1 MIGQSLSAVL
11 LGAEVIPIAVEAY
24 TSLGKPKFHLIG
36 LGDVAVREA
45 RERILSALQSE
56 HFRVPD
62 QILLNLA
69 PADVKKSGSAL
80 ELAMVWAIL
89 VSNEQVEPLEDTWMF
104 GELSLEGEVK
114 PVRGIAAITSY
125 AVSKGVRRIVVPH
138 ENREEALLVEGIEVF
153 AVRSISDLCSVL
165 KEGRAEVRQERRVA
179 RSRHQKDF
187 SDVYGQESV
196 KRALEIAAA
205 GGHNILLIGP
215 PGCGKSMLAERFGS
229 LLPPLDRVEALEIAR
244 IASSIGEP
252 ITQYLSGERPFR
264 SPHHVISEAG
274 LIGGG
279 ADLRPGEVSLA
290 HSGVLF
296 LDELPEFRRSTIESL
311 RAPLES
317 RQVSITRVA
326 GTTVYP
332 AAFQLIA
339 AMNPCPCGKFSKER
353 HGCLCSRSEV
363 SRYLKKLSQ
372 PILER
377 IDLHVEASP
386 VALGSQRNSS
396 NQIDL
401 RKSESIRRR
410 RVLRA
415 VESQLS
421 RQSKRN
427 ASLNFDELQPF
438 LNSGAE
444 HFIELLTQKNLL
456 SARSTVRLLRTA
468 RTIADLNGSQKID
481 EEHLHEARSYRA
493 LDRIWEHVQG
503 H

>member
-1 MIGQSLSAVL
+1 M
-11 LGAEVIPIAVEAY
+11 
-24 TSLGKPKFHLIG
+24 
-36 LGDVAVREA
+36 
-45 RERILSALQSE
+45 
-56 HFRVPD
+56 
-62 QILLNLA
+62 
-69 PADVKKSGSAL
+69 
-80 ELAMVWAIL
+80 
-89 VSNEQVEPLEDTWMF
+89 
-104 GELSLEGEVK
+104 
-114 PVRGIAAITSY
+114 
-125 AVSKGVRRIVVPH
+125 
-138 ENREEALLVEGIEVF
+138 
-153 AVRSISDLCSVL
+153 
-165 KEGRAEVRQERRVA
+165 
-179 RSRHQKDF
+179 
-187 SDVYGQESV
+187 
-196 KRALEIAAA
+196 
-205 GGHNILLIGP
+205 
-215 PGCGKSMLAERFGS
+215 
-229 LLPPLDRVEALEIAR
+229 
-244 IASSIGEP
+244 
-252 ITQYLSGERPFR
+252 
-264 SPHHVISEAG
+264 ISEAG

-317 RQVSITRVA
+317 RQVTITRVA

-401 RKSESIRRR
+401 RKSESIRRK